1 MQTTTLGRTGLE
13 VSRIAFGTW
22 QVSGE
27 WGSYDAEQAQ
37 NAIRHAHELGVNF
50 FDTAQA
56 YGFGTSEEILADA
69 LRSELDRDRDGIV
82 IATKGGI
89 NPGSDKPR
97 DGSRQ
102 YLRSG
107 VEASLRA
114 MKLDHI
120 DLYQVHWPDDDT
132 PFEDTAGYLQEM
144 VDEGKLRHVGVSN
157 FDQDQMAAFDRR
169 RPVETLQPPYHLFR
183 RHIEDGVLPYVREN
197 DIGTLVYSPLGS
209 GLLTGTMDENTTFED
224 SDWRASASAFQGDK
238 FRTNLAVVERLKEFA
253 ADKGT
258 EVSQLAIAWVL
269 AQDGIDVAIV
279 GARSSKNIERSLAA
293 VDVELSSDDLAEIE
307 RITADGVQ
315 VTGASPEG
323 IA

>member
-1 MQTTTLGRTGLE
+1 MKTTTLGRTGLE

-37 NAIRHAHELGVNF
+37 QAIRHAHELGVNF

-56 YGFGTSEEILADA
+56 YGFGESEEVLANA
-69 LRSELDRDRDGIV
+69 LRSQLDRDRDAIV

-97 DGSRQ
+97 DGSRE

-107 VEASLRA
+107 VEDSLRA

-120 DLYQVHWPDDDT
+120 DLYQIHWPDEQT

-157 FDQDQMAAFDRR
+157 FDQHQMAAFDRR

-209 GLLTGTMDENTTFED
+209 GLLTGTMDSSTTFEE
-224 SDWRASASAFQGDK
+224 SDWRASASAFQGEK
-238 FRTNLAVVERLKEFA
+238 FRTNLAVVERLREFA

-293 VDVELSSDDLAEIE
+293 VDVELTSDDLAEIE

-323 IA
+323 VA

>member
-1 MQTTTLGRTGLE
+1 MKYTTLGRSGLE

-27 WGSYDAEQAQ
+27 WGSYDADQAQ
-37 NAIRHAHELGVNF
+37 EAIRHAHELGVTF

-56 YGFGTSEEILADA
+56 YGFGQSEEVLANA
-69 LRSELDRDRDGIV
+69 LRSELDRNRDGIV

-89 NPGSDKPR
+89 NPGTDRPR
-97 DGSRQ
+97 DSSRE

-107 VEASLRA
+107 VEASLQA
-114 MKLDHI
+114 MKIDHI
-120 DLYQVHWPDDDT
+120 DLYQIHWPDEQT
-132 PFEDTAGYLQEM
+132 PFEDAAGYLQEL
-144 VDEGKLRHVGVSN
+144 VDEGKIRHVGVSN

-183 RHIEDGVLPYVREN
+183 RHIEDGVLPYAREH

-209 GLLTGTMDENTTFED
+209 GLLTGAMTTETTFED
-224 SDWRASASAFQGDK
+224 DDWRASASAFTGDK
-238 FRTNLAVVERLKEFA
+238 FRQNLEVVERLKSFA
-253 ADKGT
+253 SDKGC

-293 VDVELSSDDLAEIE
+293 VDVELTSDDLTEIE

-323 IA
+323 VA

>member
-1 MQTTTLGRTGLE
+1 MKTTTLGRTGLE